1 MKFFIILC
9 TFSERNVNQMEN
21 KKVLYVTTKN
31 INYIRNVQIINM
43 VKKEYNN
50 VEVIYSKNNNYYFR
64 IIEVNFKLMLKN
76 RKKYDIIFF
85 RFFATVY
92 MLTFL

>member
-1 MKFFIILC
+1 
-9 TFSERNVNQMEN
+9 MEN

-43 VKKEYNN
+43 LKKEYNN

-64 IIEVNFKLMLKN
+64 IIEVNLEF
-76 RKKYDIIFF
+76 
-85 RFFATVY
+85 T
-92 MLTFL
+92 T

>member
-1 MKFFIILC
+1 
-9 TFSERNVNQMEN
+9 MEN

-43 VKKEYNN
+43 LKKEYNN

>member
-43 VKKEYNN
+43 LKKEYNN